1 MEGNWKKM
9 RPKMLNIQNKYIN
22 FFIMSAVSN
31 THLPMAYSC
40 SCKVVSLPLPKKKK
54 KKAVS
59 LQHQFHTNEFA

>member
-1 MEGNWKKM
+1 MG
-9 RPKMLNIQNKYIN
+9 PKMLNIQNKYIN

-54 KKAVS
+54 KKGCKSTASISHERVRIK
-59 LQHQFHTNEFA
+59 F